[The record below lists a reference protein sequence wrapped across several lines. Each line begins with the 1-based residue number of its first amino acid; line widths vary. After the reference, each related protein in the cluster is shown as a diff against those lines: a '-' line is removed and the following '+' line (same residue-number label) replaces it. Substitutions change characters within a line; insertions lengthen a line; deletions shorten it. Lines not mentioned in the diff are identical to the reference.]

1 MVRMLRSSLLWQTSR
16 RKEAGPLLSRRSE
29 SASVAATCTAVAWR
43 YLLWKSESFDCM
55 HKPFPVLLGAAVAGC
70 LRTALGMHYQR
81 ICTVLILLCTCR
93 HAGGLSVTASN
104 LSEVDDPGANIMCVW
119 VLMSRCTRFTCRAR
133 VCRAKAATLR
143 TLVCS
148 LVSAFV

>member
-104 LSEVDDPGANIMCVW
+104 LSEIDDPGANIMCAW
-119 VLMSRCTRFTCRAR
+119 VHVMLLAVHVPCSCLSRERAALRTR
-133 VCRAKAATLR
+133 VCR
-143 TLVCS
+143 
-148 LVSAFV
+148 LVSAVV

>member
-1 MVRMLRSSLLWQTSR
+1 MARMPRSSLLWQISR
-16 RKEAGPLLSRRSE
+16 RRKAGPQLSRKSE
-29 SASVAATCTAVAWR
+29 SVSVEATCAAMAWR
-43 YLLWKSESFDCM
+43 HLLWKSVWFDCM
-55 HKPFPVLLGAAVAGC
+55 HKLFPVLLGAAVVSC
-70 LRTALGMHYQR
+70 LRTALGMHHQR
-81 ICTVLILLCTCR
+81 VSTVLILLCTCR

-104 LSEVDDPGANIMCVW
+104 LSEVEDPAANIMCVW